1 MLSGGQRSLW
11 VFGEVFEEFH
21 ELECQTRIARQA
33 QWLEALAQSASP
45 RASCLF
51 SARYVRAP
59 FPFLF
64 VAQAW
69 AMLDA

>member
-1 MLSGGQRSLW
+1 MLSGGQRSFW
-11 VFGEVFEEFH
+11 GFGEVFEKFREWEF
-21 ELECQTRIARQA
+21 QTRIAEEVP
-33 QWLEALAQSASP
+33 EALAQSAFP

-64 VAQAW
+64 VAQA
-69 AMLDA
+69 